1 MLSRIADSLFWTN
14 RYMERADG
22 LLRCTM
28 TNYIL
33 MFDKGVT
40 NNLSWQH
47 ILEIF
52 SNCNEATIETMKYDT
67 EAALTVLLFNTGNP
81 GSLKMVLGK
90 ARENARAIQ
99 DNITKEVW
107 EQVNG
112 MYHAI
117 NAPYLADK
125 LKGYEALE
133 LVDNFSKES
142 ILYNGVTDTTMPR
155 GLGWSFMNLGR
166 YIERCFI
173 TIEVVDKFFSFID
186 YKMDEEKNILQWRP
200 MLLALSG
207 YELHLK
213 TYRSTYHNENAL
225 HQVVFN
231 KNFTRSVLYSL
242 SRTSKY
248 LVDVLQ
254 ENNTEDKDAII
265 KRFGRLLSKVEYTD
279 FDTLNRDNLQEFF
292 DDIKAELAAFSN
304 LIGQSFFSYV

>member
-47 ILEIF
+47 ILQIF
-52 SNCNEATIETMKYDT
+52 SNCNEATIETMKFDT
-67 EAALTVLLFNTGNP
+67 EAALTELLFNTGNP

-112 MYHAI
+112 MYHAV
-117 NAPYLADK
+117 NAPNLADK

-213 TYRSTYHNENAL
+213 TYRSTGHNENAL

-292 DDIKAELAAFSN
+292 DDIKTELAAFSN